1 MEPLLLIGAGGHA
14 KACID
19 VIEQQGRFEV
29 IGLVGR
35 EDEFGES
42 LLGYAVIGTDADLP
56 ALVKKAPNALITIG
70 QIKSPDL
77 RIRLFE
83 LLLANGFR
91 LPSVVSPSAYVSG
104 HAAIGAGTIVMHDA
118 IVNADAVVGD
128 NCIINTRSLVEH
140 DVKVADHCHIST
152 GAIVNGHVNIGKGCF
167 IGSGSAVR
175 ESVIIAERCVIGMGQ
190 QITKNCAPGTIMPVQ
205 QAPV

>member
-35 EDEFGES
+35 EDEIGEL

-56 ALVKKAPNALITIG
+56 ALVKKASNALITIG

-104 HAAIGAGTIVMHDA
+104 HAVIGAGTIVMHDA

-175 ESVIIAERCVIGMGQ
+175 ESVILAERCVIGMGQ
-190 QITKNCAPGTIMPVQ
+190 QITKNCPAGTIMPVQ
-205 QAPV
+205 QASV